1 MTAFV
6 NHLMII
12 DPYFHCANVKKKK
25 KKVERP
31 DTAIA
36 AIVNKTLTAEE

>member
-1 MTAFV
+1 
-6 NHLMII
+6 MII
-12 DPYFHCANVKKKK
+12 DPYFHCANVKKKKKK

-36 AIVNKTLTAEE
+36 AIVNKTVTAEE